1 MSFFVPDRKKSSLA
15 AIRGLLKL
23 LGTNTLL
30 GRKLYGSLKKIYCMG
45 EFLSQVKRMLKEE
58 WRMHSELFEG
68 SKLVALPVL
77 IGFLTF
83 GGVKLIQRYSE
94 TSVFGIGLMI
104 SVFGLFS
111 GLASASTV
119 FSRKDASRNVLRKK
133 TFLIYSSRTLPT
145 EKSGL
150 IKSFFVKNL
159 LFYLGL
165 YLVPVAVAAVLAD
178 FSLAVYTVYMAGL
191 FVFGQLTG
199 LFLAGRATRIS
210 VRKFLNYYNIRG
222 TPLTKKFFLDIYRSS
237 GGLVKVFISVTA
249 LLGLYWYG
257 ANYVP
262 IADYL
267 LVRPLLSFSIILGL
281 SSITIYNWLNT
292 YDEPGDY
299 TFLQIDEKEI
309 LTQKFRA
316 FKYISIGVV
325 GLFVTLFYLVQGGEF
340 LVGLVLSS
348 SLAYYT
354 GAVGF
359 YFAGLHP
366 NENMVNTRKFMAFMV
381 AINIFVIPL
390 LGYSSMDVNTHIF
403 YQASGMMIFLG
414 LGLEKLKKR

>member
-1 MSFFVPDRKKSSLA
+1 
-15 AIRGLLKL
+15 
-23 LGTNTLL
+23 
-30 GRKLYGSLKKIYCMG
+30 MG

-68 SKLVALPVL
+68 SKLLALPFL

-83 GGVKLIQRYSE
+83 GGVKLVQRYSE

-150 IKSFFVKNL
+150 VRSFFVKNL
-159 LFYLGL
+159 VFYLGL

-191 FVFGQLTG
+191 FVLGQLIG
-199 LFLAGRATRIS
+199 IFLAGRATRVS

-237 GGLVKVFISVTA
+237 GGLLKVFVSVTA

-292 YDEPGDY
+292 YDETEDY

-309 LTQKFRA
+309 LTQKFNA
-316 FKYISIGVV
+316 FKFLSLVV
-325 GLFVTLFYLVQGGEF
+325 VAPFILLFYLIQGGN
-340 LVGLVLSS
+340 LWLGLALGGSIS
-348 SLAYYT
+348 YYT
-354 GAVGF
+354 GSLNF
-359 YFAGLHP
+359 YFAGLNP
-366 NENMVNTRKFMAFMV
+366 NQEMVNASQFAKFMIML
-381 AINIFVIPL
+381 NIFMIPL

-403 YQASGMMIFLG
+403 YIGSGLMLVIGLFLE
-414 LGLEKLKKR
+414 LLKKKQV